1 MARAIGAAR
10 ARLCADPPHTA
21 RAIGSARVS
30 LNQPCAPIID
40 HAHNHQE
47 RMRSDVE
54 PHTPTRT
61 RQPVTEP
68 FSRIAIEGQQRDPA
82 LGRAVS
88 NAPGQ
93 RPATQAKDAEEEMS
107 AVGNVKGT
115 VGDADPY
122 VAMRQLAE
130 LGDDASD
137 EALAAV
143 ARPLKVADRARPY

>member
-1 MARAIGAAR
+1 M
-10 ARLCADPPHTA
+10 L
-21 RAIGSARVS
+21 
-30 LNQPCAPIID
+30 
-40 HAHNHQE
+40 
-47 RMRSDVE
+47 
-54 PHTPTRT
+54 
-61 RQPVTEP
+61 
-68 FSRIAIEGQQRDPA
+68 
-82 LGRAVS
+82 